1 MRKKA
6 LSLFE
11 SISIAHL
18 LSFSLGIAE
27 RCLRVSRA
35 VRAADRHLQSN
46 TCAYSYRWGGFAY
59 GPQHQKRTEHRRPLS
74 YVSGANDLR

>member
-11 SISIAHL
+11 SVSIAHL
-18 LSFSLGIAE
+18 LSLSLGIAE

-46 TCAYSYRWGGFAY
+46 TCAHSYHWGGFAY
-59 GPQHQKRTEHRRPLS
+59 PAAKRQKVRWHI
-74 YVSGANDLR
+74 G